1 MSSEQGVPSPAAA
14 VLARR
19 QGRTTPQKRAQ
30 VQVSSGGESETG
42 SETGQTSSGMQ
53 TMIRFV
59 TMDTMKTR
67 VVGQVCVVGCDLTH
81 SCRFLLAWRTKM
93 TGARHWQQGHW
104 F

>member
-19 QGRTTPQKRAQ
+19 QSRTTPQKRAQ

-67 VVGQVCVVGCDLTH
+67 VVGQVCVVGCDLRALVQV
-81 SCRFLLAWRTKM
+81 SSFWPGGRR
-93 TGARHWQQGHW
+93 
-104 F
+104 

>member
-19 QGRTTPQKRAQ
+19 QSRTTPQKRAQ
-30 VQVSSGGESETG
+30 GQVSSGGESETG

-67 VVGQVCVVGCDLTH
+67 VWWGRC
-81 SCRFLLAWRTKM
+81 AWSGATSRTRA
-93 TGARHWQQGHW
+93 GFFWPGGRR
-104 F
+104 